1 MRRWLGWMVPA
12 VLVAVTGASNV
23 SGEVLPVSDIAAVA
37 HRHGARIVVDAAQL
51 APHRR
56 VDLAALDV
64 DYLALSGH
72 KLYAPYGSGVLVGRR
87 DWLDSAPPHLAG
99 GGAVRAVT
107 RGGVEWTVSPARHEA
122 GTPNVVGA
130 VALAAACRTLTA
142 GGLDRVA
149 AHDSALTAHLRAGLE
164 RIDGIDV
171 LSAFGDDSDRV
182 GIVALHTG
190 RHPASVV
197 AAALSAEHAIATRDG
212 AFCAHPFL
220 RHLLGVDE
228 ASRLPNA
235 LRVSFGVGTTRGDV
249 DALLT
254 ALGDISDNGPRWAY
268 ELTAERLAPVPD
280 HRPRPTFFPSPS
292 P

>member
-1 MRRWLGWMVPA
+1 MFDEALDRLHGSR

-23 SGEVLPVSDIAAVA
+23 TGELLPVADIASVA
-37 HRHGARIVVDAAQL
+37 HRHGARVLVDAAQL

-99 GGAVRAVT
+99 GGAVRSVT
-107 RGGVEWTVSPARHEA
+107 RTGVEWAVSPARHEA

-130 VALAAACRTLTA
+130 IALAAACRTLTA
-142 GGLDRVA
+142 LGLDRVA
-149 AHDSALTAHLRAGLE
+149 AHDTALTDHLRAGLE
-164 RIDGIDV
+164 RIDGFRV
-171 LSAFGDDSDRV
+171 LSAFGSDSDRV

-190 RHPASVV
+190 GQPASVV

-220 RHLLGVDE
+220 RNLFGVADD
-228 ASRLPNA
+228 SRLPNA
-235 LRVSFGVGTTRGDV
+235 LRVSFGVGTTS
-249 DALLT
+249 
-254 ALGDISDNGPRWAY
+254 GDIDDLLSALADIGAHGPRWNY
-268 ELTAERLAPVPD
+268 ELHADRFVPTPD
-280 HRPRPTFFPSPS
+280 HRPRPTFF
-292 P
+292 